1 MEKNGIEKQEGNC
14 EKSYK
19 NGIGEKV
26 QKWDRGPTGSS
37 GKGYKQF
44 RVRERERGRQMRLS

>member
-1 MEKNGIEKQEGNC
+1 MEKQEGNG

-37 GKGYKQF
+37 GKGHKPF